1 MYDQHIILDFEMNP
15 VLKKYA
21 EVRKHLHREIIEI
34 GATKVSP
41 DGRVLDTF
49 SCFVKPKFSSDVAEY
64 ITKLTGIKT
73 TDIYN
78 AVSFSEAIQS
88 FSKWIGHGK
97 TRIYSWSNSDLIQ
110 LKSECAF
117 KQVPFPTNM
126 SRWMDFQII
135 YPRIMEI
142 KQYKRLMSL
151 REAAE
156 WYGISF
162 DQKGAHRALYD
173 AKITTELVITVLTG
187 EYISQRECLKKVI
200 HRDEKEKQETRLSL
214 SDLCSGFFSQFISNE
229 TLEPEYVR

>member
-88 FSKWIGHGK
+88 FSKWIGHRK

-162 DQKGAHRALYD
+162 DQKGAH
-173 AKITTELVITVLTG
+173 
-187 EYISQRECLKKVI
+187 
-200 HRDEKEKQETRLSL
+200 LSL
-214 SDLCSGFFSQFISNE
+214 IHI
-229 TLEPEYVR
+229 